1 MSVLNILRLKIL
13 DLLSSRVL
21 VIMLL
26 VLPPLLG
33 LVAGTANIAN
43 QQPVVRLAAVDLE
56 QSAASRDLI
65 TSLQAQGWLV
75 RSSTAKDAQ
84 RLLLKHAVDGVITIQ
99 AGYADSP
106 ADPDSVRLTYT
117 PAEGSLVT
125 TLVREAVASVILPRQ
140 SRQVLLGQVEDRY
153 AAIGEQVPAGLAG
166 QFDKASAYYAENQAR
181 LDMIYFGAPV
191 YVPALTYLVS
201 DYSMEV
207 FFLSIF
213 AILGTLTL
221 SGSALRR
228 RLAATRN
235 GLLLDYCLSIVSLF
249 LLGLVQ
255 IILYSLAM
263 LGLMHMPVRPRELAI
278 LAVCLLVMLG
288 LGQLLALLHESL
300 RLYFSLL
307 ILLLLSVAGGC
318 FFQLSEKL
326 ITRLGQ
332 YLPQGWA
339 LAALRGY
346 PVLPAIAP
354 ILAALVLLAAG
365 YAAQTVRTRQMR

>member
-13 DLLSSRVL
+13 DLLASRVL
-21 VIMLL
+21 VVMLL
-26 VLPPLLG
+26 VLPPLFG
-33 LVAGTANIAN
+33 LLAGTANMAN
-43 QQPVVRLAAVDLE
+43 QQPVVRLAAVDQE
-56 QSAASRDLI
+56 QNAASLDLI

-75 RSSTAKDAQ
+75 RSIIAEDAQ
-84 RLLLKHAVDGVITIQ
+84 SLLLKHAVDGVITIQ
-99 AGYADSP
+99 TGYADSLSS
-106 ADPDSVRLTYT
+106 PDDVHLTYT

-125 TLVREAVASVILPRQ
+125 TLVREAIAAVVLPRQ
-140 SRQVLLGQVEDRY
+140 SRLVLLGQVEDRY
-153 AAIGEQVPAGLAG
+153 AAIGKQIPPGLAG
-166 QFDKASAYYAENQAR
+166 QFDQASAYYADHQAR
-181 LDMIYFGAPV
+181 LDMTYFGATV
-191 YVPALTYLVS
+191 FKPALTYLVS

-255 IILYSLAM
+255 ILLYSLAM
-263 LGLMHMPVRPRELAI
+263 LGLMQMPVRPRELVI
-278 LAVCLLVMLG
+278 LAVCLLLMLG

-318 FFQLSEKL
+318 FFQLSENL

-346 PVLPAIAP
+346 PVLPVIAP

-365 YAAQTVRTRQMR
+365 LAAQTVRTRQMR